1 MNVPIGHM
9 ERPTPGQFGAAGILG
24 IVFGA
29 LGAGFAL
36 ALGLFLL
43 IAGVLALWR
52 IVTLLG
58 YLAAVADDW
67 PPTPTRTAPTPAG
80 RGAGTR
86 ERRRT

>member
-9 ERPTPGQFGAAGILG
+9 ERPTGVQLSAAGIFG

-36 ALGLFLL
+36 ALGLFLM
-43 IAGVLALWR
+43 ITGVLALWR

-58 YLAAVADDW
+58 YLAAAVDDR
-67 PPTPTRTAPTPAG
+67 PHDRTVPIPAS
-80 RGAGTR
+80 AGGR
-86 ERRRT
+86 ERRTS